1 MIQVKRLGHA
11 TLTTPDLD
19 RAVGYYSDVLGLSV
33 AEKDKKRA
41 VLVTRTGFEAVELQ
55 VGERMSLSRLSFQVA
70 PGTDLKDVTKGL
82 EQHGLKVEQR
92 SGITP
97 GIAKAVSF
105 ADPKGTMIDIFADYE
120 FPADD
125 GKQATIT
132 LLKLGHVAYRVHDVQ
147 GIVKFYT
154 DVLGFRW
161 SDWRANNFAFL
172 RCGVDHHTINFV
184 ADEEQRLH
192 HIAFEVRDW
201 SEIHKACDFLGKH
214 DIHLVW
220 GPGRHNIGHNVA
232 ISHMNP
238 DRVRVEFYTEMD
250 QLKDEDLGYFD
261 PRPWH
266 GDRPQRPKV
275 WGPETLRNYW
285 GFGSER
291 DLNKN
296 L

>member
-11 TLTTPDLD
+11 TLTTPDLE
-19 RAVGYYSDVLGLSV
+19 RGVRYYSDVLGLSV

-41 VLVTRTGFEAVELQ
+41 VLVTRTGFEAIELH
-55 VGERMSLSRLSFQVA
+55 VGDRMSLSRLSFQVA

-97 GIAKAVSF
+97 GIARAVSF
-105 ADPKGTMIDIFADYE
+105 EDPKGTMIDIFADYE

-132 LLKLGHVAYRVHDVQ
+132 LLKLGHVAYRVNDVQ
-147 GIVKFYT
+147 GIVKFYS

-220 GPGRHNIGHNVA
+220 GPGRHNIGHNIA
-232 ISHMNP
+232 IYHMNP

>member
-11 TLTTPDLD
+11 TLTTPDLE
-19 RAVGYYSDVLGLSV
+19 RAVSYYSDVLGLSV
-33 AEKDKKRA
+33 AAKDAKRA
-41 VLVTRTGFEAVELQ
+41 VLVTRTGFEAVELH

-70 PGTDLKDVTKGL
+70 PGTDLKEVTKGL

-120 FPADD
+120 FPPDD

-132 LLKLGHVAYRVHDVQ
+132 LLKLGHVAYRVNDVQ
-147 GIVKFYT
+147 GVVKFYI

-161 SDWRANNFAFL
+161 SDWRADNFAFL
-172 RCGVDHHTINFV
+172 RCGVDHHTINLV

-232 ISHMNP
+232 IYHMNP

-250 QLKDEDLGYFD
+250 QLKDEELGYFD